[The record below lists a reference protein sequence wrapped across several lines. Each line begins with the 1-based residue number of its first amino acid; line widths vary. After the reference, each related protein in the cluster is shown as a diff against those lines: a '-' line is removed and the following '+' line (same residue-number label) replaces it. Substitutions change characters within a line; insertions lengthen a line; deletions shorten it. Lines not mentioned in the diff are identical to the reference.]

1 MRKLVILS
9 AAAMSIAAAG
19 SASAEMATVTTDLNV
34 RSGPSSREAVIGVI
48 GAGQSVDINGCVQ
61 SGRWCTVAFD
71 GGEGWVSSRY
81 LSGDFA
87 SNEVIV
93 TEQPTGS
100 VRVRRPATPGQAAGV
115 VTGGAAGAVTG
126 AIVGGPAGAA
136 IGGVAGVIAGG
147 TTGTVLD
154 PPARVRTYVSSNRM
168 RPVYLDGEVAVGSTL
183 PDTVE
188 LREVPDYEYRYVYVN
203 ERPVLVE
210 PRSRRIVY
218 VVR

>member
-136 IGGVAGVIAGG
+136 VGGVAGVIAGG

-154 PPARVRTYVSSNRM
+154 PPARVRTYVRSNRI
-168 RPVYLDGEVAVGSTL
+168 RPVYIDNEVSVGSTL
-183 PDTVE
+183 PETVE
-188 LREVPDYEYRYVYVN
+188 LLEVPDYEYRYVYVN
-203 ERPVLVE
+203 DRPVLVE
-210 PRSRRIVY
+210 PGSRRIVY